1 MIWNRFWNRC
11 STRTPTAISLR
22 SCSRALRP
30 REIRRVNVASMVSLG
45 FALFVV
51 GAACNAGEPVPS
63 ESHGMSVDLPIWL
76 QGVWSRDWIEKRG
89 VKSNTLDVHYLQT
102 PTFFADMRIPR
113 DRSGVVA
120 AKSFADVTDE
130 QLRSLARQNGFTG
143 RTTMAGIVATW
154 QHDIDFQPS
163 DGTPDKGRLERVP
176 PDQMYEHG
184 IDGSYIEAW
193 RSSTDGKGRF
203 LVVRVEHS
211 GRLLRTLVV
220 VGDQFVYVRNRVKD
234 LPIASSFDALVEATH
249 PSREQMEAYLD
260 CEFSTGRVRGGR
272 VPWEIEQSTLPWRE
286 GHHLDFVEQ
295 VSPRAGGSGLMPREA
310 GEDVWTVPVNT
321 MSPREIEGLFGEGLR
336 NPKAEQ

>member
-1 MIWNRFWNRC
+1 
-11 STRTPTAISLR
+11 
-22 SCSRALRP
+22 
-30 REIRRVNVASMVSLG
+30 MVSLG

-63 ESHGMSVDLPIWL
+63 ESHGTNVDPPIWL

-113 DRSGVVA
+113 DRPGVVA
-120 AKSFADVTDE
+120 AKSFADLTDE

-154 QHDIDFQPS
+154 QHDIDYQPS
-163 DGTPDKGRLERVP
+163 DGTPDKGRLQRAP
-176 PDQMYEHG
+176 PDRMHEYG
-184 IDGSYIEAW
+184 LDGSYIEAW

-211 GRLLRTLVV
+211 GRLSRTLVV
-220 VGDQFVYVRNRVKD
+220 VGNQFIYVRNRAKD
-234 LPIASSFDALVEATH
+234 LPSAASFDALIEATH
-249 PSREQMEAYLD
+249 PSRERMVEYLD
-260 CEFSTGRVRGGR
+260 CEFSVGRVHGGR

-286 GHHLDFVEQ
+286 GHHLEFVEQ
-295 VSPRAGGSGLMPREA
+295 ISTSDGGSGVVPREA
-310 GEDVWTVPVNT
+310 GNDVWTVPVNT
-321 MSPREIEGLFGEGLR
+321 LSAEEIKFGEGTGGAR
-336 NPKAEQ
+336 AIP

>member
-1 MIWNRFWNRC
+1 
-11 STRTPTAISLR
+11 
-22 SCSRALRP
+22 LRP
-30 REIRRVNVASMVSLG
+30 REIWRVNVAPTVSVG

-51 GAACNAGEPVPS
+51 GAGCNAGELVPS
-63 ESHGMSVDLPIWL
+63 ESSGTNVDPPIWL

-89 VKSNTLDVHYLQT
+89 VKSNTLDVHYIQT

-120 AKSFADVTDE
+120 AKSFADLTDE

-176 PDQMYEHG
+176 PDQMHEHG
-184 IDGSYIEAW
+184 LDGSYIEAW

-211 GRLLRTLVV
+211 GRLSRTLVV
-220 VGDQFVYVRNRVKD
+220 VGNQFVYVRNRAKD
-234 LPIASSFDALVEATH
+234 LPSAASFDALIEATH
-249 PSREQMEAYLD
+249 PGREQMVEYLD
-260 CEFSTGRVRGGR
+260 CEFSVGRVSGGR
-272 VPWEIEQSTLPWRE
+272 VPWEIELSTLPWRE
-286 GHHLDFVEQ
+286 GRHLEFVQ
-295 VSPRAGGSGLMPREA
+295 HVPLRADGSGLMPPEA

-321 MSPREIEGLFGEGLR
+321 MSPREIRALFGEGSR
-336 NPKAEQ
+336 NPKAER